1 MKSIIKVDEM
11 SCNHCKMVVEK
22 AVAQIEGVESYDVN
36 LEDGMVEVIGTA
48 NIDDIVS
55 AIHKVGY
62 RARRVQA
69 KIKRGKMRIFDI
81 EFQKQPIMRMVVY
94 CLMPAVIGAVFPFGW
109 VTVAILALSTVS
121 CVITE

>member
-62 RARRVQA
+62 RARRV
-69 KIKRGKMRIFDI
+69 
-81 EFQKQPIMRMVVY
+81 
-94 CLMPAVIGAVFPFGW
+94 
-109 VTVAILALSTVS
+109 
-121 CVITE
+121 